1 MNQEFQF
8 TSRTPNEMVAE
19 LNRNREMAPGHL
31 SIQDILGKNKEKSA
45 SPNIDRET
53 GMPVAGKY
61 MQDGQQQNAPG
72 VAGALQEKEREEK
85 QGRER
90 GQRQQGQGIS

>member
-1 MNQEFQF
+1 MNEKFQF

-31 SIQDILGKNKEKSA
+31 SLQDILGRNKEKS
-45 SPNIDRET
+45 STPNIDRET

-61 MQDGQQQNAPG
+61 MQDGQEQNASG
-72 VAGALQEKEREEK
+72 VARTLQEEE
-85 QGRER
+85 QEQQRR
-90 GQRQQGQGIS
+90 GEGQQGQGIS